1 MSDTKTRI
9 LVVDDELAIRT
20 SLSVLLG
27 EIGYSVSTAEDGFSA
42 LTGFRKGIPDFL
54 LSDLF
59 MPGMSGFELT
69 SVVRRRFP
77 QVWTIV
83 MSGAFQGTEVPSG
96 VAADAFFQKGS
107 SVGCLLRILDSMSLD
122 SMNPGS
128 INKGDGKIPGRV
140 SGVPIPV
147 WIQPSGH
154 DRPGDGQFA
163 ICCPEC
169 LRVFFAAAGGDAEGK
184 RETKCVHCSSQVPY
198 SIVPTMGR
206 VHVPVSKQIRNWEI
220 PNSAKAPQY
229 EG

>member
-1 MSDTKTRI
+1 MSDTRTRI
-9 LVVDDELAIRT
+9 LIVDDELSLRT

-27 EIGYSVSTAEDGFSA
+27 EIGYSVSSAEDGFSA
-42 LTGFRKGIPDFL
+42 LTSLRKGVPEFL

-69 SVVRRRFP
+69 SVVRRRFH
-77 QVWTIV
+77 QVRTIV

-107 SVGCLLRILDSMSLD
+107 SVGSLLRILVSMHTE
-122 SMNPGS
+122 
-128 INKGDGKIPGRV
+128 DGKIPARNSAG
-140 SGVPIPV
+140 SNPV

-169 LRVFFAAAGGDAEGK
+169 LRVFFAAASAGEQGIG
-184 RETKCVHCSSQVPY
+184 ETKCVHCCSRVPY
-198 SIVPTMGR
+198 SIVPKMDQLN
-206 VHVPVSKQIRNWEI
+206 VPVSKQIRNRG
-220 PNSAKAPQY
+220 NADFC
-229 EG
+229 